1 MVDNTHIKTCFVKS
15 LVKWLAICTLEGA
28 LSKRLE
34 KKIKVHNWFSEDRMP
49 NMAYGW
55 LVGSKGHIYVSTN
68 KKVDNMHIMGCY
80 VKMFGN

>member
-1 MVDNTHIKTCFVKS
+1 MVGNMHITGCFVKKIG
-15 LVKWLAICTLEGA
+15 V
-28 LSKRLE
+28 
-34 KKIKVHNWFSEDRMP
+34 KIKVHNWFSEDHMP

-80 VKMFGN
+80 VKMFGKS